1 MSTKTILI
9 TGASSGFGEDTALTL
24 ASVGHRVFATMR
36 AVNGKHSNK
45 AKELRSKGIEVI
57 EMEVQDDASVDAAFK
72 ALFQKTGG
80 KLDVIINNA
89 GQMVQGISEAITIEQ
104 TRDMFDV
111 NVVGIQRVMRA
122 ALPQLRRNKSGLIIN
137 VGSILGRVTIPFLGL
152 YGATKFAVDAVT
164 ESYRYELSQLGID
177 VVLLQPSAYPTG
189 LYGHVNASDNGREKE
204 YGSVANASSGFV
216 EFIQGVFG
224 GEKAPNPHDVANAI
238 VEIIAT
244 PGGKRPERLVVGAPF
259 GADAANAALQPIQS
273 QLIDSLGMG
282 NLKTLKTA

>member
-1 MSTKTILI
+1 MSTKTVLI

-24 ASVGHRVFATMR
+24 AATGHRVFATMR
-36 AVNGKHSNK
+36 AINGKHSNK
-45 AKELRSKGIEVI
+45 AKQLRSKGIEVI
-57 EMEVQDDASVDAAFK
+57 EMDVQNDASVQAAFES
-72 ALFQKTGG
+72 LFQKTGG

-89 GQMVQGISEAITIEQ
+89 GQMVQGISEAITVEQ

-111 NVVGIQRVMRA
+111 NVLGIQRVMRT
-122 ALPQLRRNKSGLIIN
+122 ALPRLRKNRSGLIIN

-164 ESYRYELSQLGID
+164 ESYRYELSQLGVD

-204 YGSVANASSGFV
+204 YGSVANASSAFV
-216 EFIQGVFG
+216 EFIRGMFSG
-224 GEKAPNPHDVANAI
+224 DKAPNPHDVANAI
-238 VEIIAT
+238 ANIIAT
-244 PGGKRPERLVVGAPF
+244 PNGKRPERVVVGAPF
-259 GADAANAALQPIQS
+259 GADAANAALQPIQN

>member
-1 MSTKTILI
+1 MSTKTVFI

-36 AVNGKHSNK
+36 AVSGKHSSK

-57 EMEVQDDASVDAAFK
+57 EMDVQNDASVEAAFE

-89 GQMVQGISEAITIEQ
+89 GQMVQGVSEAITIEQ

-122 ALPQLRRNKSGLIIN
+122 ALPRLRKNKSGLIIN

-204 YGSVANASSGFV
+204 YGSVADASRGFV
-216 EFIQGVFG
+216 EFIQGMFSG
-224 GEKAPNPHDVANAI
+224 DKAPNPHDVAKAI
-238 VEIIAT
+238 ADIIAT
-244 PGGKRPERLVVGAPF
+244 PSGKRPERVVVGASF

-273 QLIDSLGMG
+273 QLIDGLGMQR
-282 NLKTLKTA
+282 LKKLKTA